1 MLTGGAQCSDAAG
14 RGRFFA
20 PTVVADCTHAMSV
33 MTDETFGPVIAI
45 CAVDSEAEA
54 VAVRRFSWL
63 TLPRGDSGETC
74 AHSKLVSPVLFLPLS
89 DDQKMNDSV
98 YGLTASVFTKSEA
111 LAERVGAQLNVGT
124 VFMNRCD
131 YVDPSLP
138 WSGRGD
144 SGKGISLSPFGFN
157 ALTRTKGY
165 NFRVPAKL

>member
-1 MLTGGAQCSDAAG
+1 MTLT
-14 RGRFFA
+14 
-20 PTVVADCTHAMSV
+20 
-33 MTDETFGPVIAI
+33 
-45 CAVDSEAEA
+45 
-54 VAVRRFSWL
+54 
-63 TLPRGDSGETC
+63 
-74 AHSKLVSPVLFLPLS
+74 VLYP
-89 DDQKMNDSV
+89 QKMNDSV

-144 SGKGISLSPFGFN
+144 SGKGISLSTFGFN

-165 NFRVPAKL
+165 NFRVPKL